1 MDAAIPFWVLVFSYW
16 VHLLATAVWLGGL
29 ALMALV
35 AWPAWQ
41 RQQLASNQWHDLQQR
56 FVPWINGSLV
66 LLLLTGFLQMTA
78 DPHYEGFL
86 TFSSLWSQAILL
98 KHVAFVGMV
107 VITVYLQA
115 SLYPAM
121 KRLALLAAKR
131 PQLAAAEQEQLARRE
146 IRLLRLN
153 LFCAIVVLF
162 FTAVATAV

>member
-1 MDAAIPFWVLVFSYW
+1 MDSAIPLWALIFSYW

-41 RQQLASNQWHDLQQR
+41 RRQLAANQWHEFQQR

-78 DPHYEGFL
+78 DPNYEGFL
-86 TFSSLWSQAILL
+86 AFGSLWSQAILL
-98 KHVAFVGMV
+98 KHIAFVGMV
-107 VITVYLQA
+107 AITAYLQV

-121 KRLALLAAKR
+121 KRLRLLAGKR
-131 PQLAAAEQEQLARRE
+131 PQLAAAEQEQLTRQE

-153 LFCAIVVLF
+153 LFCAVVVLF
-162 FTAVATAV
+162 FTAVATAL

>member
-41 RQQLASNQWHDLQQR
+41 RQQLASNQWHNLQQR